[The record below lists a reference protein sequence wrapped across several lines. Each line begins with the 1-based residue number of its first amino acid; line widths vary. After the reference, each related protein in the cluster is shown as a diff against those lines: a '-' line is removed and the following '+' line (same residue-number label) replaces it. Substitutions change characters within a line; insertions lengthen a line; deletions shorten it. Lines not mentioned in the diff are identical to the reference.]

1 MDAEDRD
8 LLTATFAQALESRR
22 GRNGDHV
29 LTELGWADLVASA
42 PRDAIEIVFGLL
54 GRANVTSSCLSDVV
68 AVMAGLPPGTAVV
81 LTVLMYG
88 TFGIFAVVGL
98 VLNGISV
105 LEDDPDL
112 NRQLVTALGEAGY
125 VVDKAMDGEEGHY
138 LGETEPYDA
147 VVLDLGLPVLDG
159 VSVLEK
165 WRRAGK
171 KMPVLILTARD
182 RWSDKVAGFD
192 AGADDYVPKPFHM
205 EEVLARVRALLR
217 RTAGHATSELTCG
230 PMILDTKSARVTVN
244 GTAIKLTSLEF
255 RLLAYLMHH
264 VGKVVSRTE
273 LVEHLYD
280 QDFDRDSNTI
290 EVFIGRLRKKLG
302 VDVLHTI
309 RGMGY
314 CVSEP
319 DNAN

>member
-1 MDAEDRD
+1 MRI
-8 LLTATFAQALESRR
+8 
-22 GRNGDHV
+22 
-29 LTELGWADLVASA
+29 LV
-42 PRDAIEIVFGLL
+42 V
-54 GRANVTSSCLSDVV
+54 
-68 AVMAGLPPGTAVV
+68 
-81 LTVLMYG
+81 
-88 TFGIFAVVGL
+88 
-98 VLNGISV
+98 
-105 LEDDPDL
+105 EDDPDL
-112 NRQLVTALGEAGY
+112 NRQIVTALGDAGY

-147 VVLDLGLPVLDG
+147 VVLDLGLPILDG

-192 AGADDYVPKPFHM
+192 AGADDYVVKPFQM
-205 EEVLARVRALLR
+205 EEVLARMRALLR
-217 RTAGHATSELTCG
+217 RSAGHATSELTCG

-255 RLLAYLMHH
+255 RLLSYLMHH
-264 VGKVVSRTE
+264 GGKVVSRTE
-273 LVEHLYD
+273 LVEPLSD

-319 DNAN
+319 DNAK